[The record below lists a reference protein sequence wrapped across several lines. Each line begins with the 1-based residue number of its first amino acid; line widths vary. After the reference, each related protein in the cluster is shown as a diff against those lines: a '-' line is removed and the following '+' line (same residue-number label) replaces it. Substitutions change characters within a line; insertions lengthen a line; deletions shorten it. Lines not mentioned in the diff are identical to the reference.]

1 MNACAADRW
10 RWEVEGSGPL
20 FGHWAGWR
28 IAGREL
34 VTPDGDRI
42 RPERLRGLL
51 FREASEKHLRGSAKQ
66 KKAGGQEWAA
76 VVPFPAR
83 VGGPDEAA

>member
-1 MNACAADRW
+1 MNACATDRW

-51 FREASEKHLRGSAKQ
+51 FRESMEQARL
-66 KKAGGQEWAA
+66 KAGRRTGGQEWAA

-83 VGGPDEAA
+83 VPGPDEAA